1 MAADKTI
8 RVLLIDPGKH
18 PRIVEVEHKLENLQ
32 ALVGGYIEAVY
43 PWDDPVALVC
53 DEEGKCKS
61 DTLPNRMLDKYDQL
75 VGPVFICGLGEENF
89 ASITDELA
97 LKYAEKF
104 WMPETFFRTGAGLL
118 VIRDDDGTTP
128 SMEALLEGGTDDGIM

>member
-8 RVLLIDPGKH
+8 RVLLIEPGTH
-18 PRIVEVEHKLENLQ
+18 PRLVEVAHELENLQ

-61 DTLPNRMLDKYDQL
+61 DTRPNRMLEDYDQL
-75 VGPVFICGLGEENF
+75 VGPVFICGLGEEDF

-104 WMPETFFRTGAGLL
+104 WMPETFIRTGAGLL

-128 SMEALLEGGTDDGIM
+128 TLEALLEGGADDGGM